1 MKQEAQP
8 MEDIMERLTTTE
20 AAVAAGVSLPQ
31 VNRAI
36 DERIL
41 PDDWYSTSPTR
52 TVRKDAC
59 LLISFYFETA
69 DWLTA
74 SARLQTIRNAVAHG
88 HTWDQWK
95 NYAVDDHFLTVRFAD
110 LWKGVDGR
118 LQKLAAAEKMVVDDP
133 EIMGGTPVIRGTR
146 IPVQIVAALFDAGTP
161 MERILKSYPSL
172 TESQVELS
180 SIYAK
185 AVPQRGRPK
194 RREYPTGTKV
204 LSVKRGNL
212 KGRIDG

>member
-1 MKQEAQP
+1 MEA
-8 MEDIMERLTTTE
+8 IMEHLTTTE

-31 VNRAI
+31 VNRVI

-52 TVRKDAC
+52 TVRTDAC

-74 SARLQTIRNAVAHG
+74 NARLQTIRNAVANCN
-88 HTWDQWK
+88 TSEQWK

-110 LWKGVDGR
+110 LWKSVDGR
-118 LQKLAAAEKMVVDDP
+118 LRKLMAAEEMVVEDP
-133 EIMGGTPVIRGTR
+133 EILSGTAVIRGTR
-146 IPVQIVAALFDAGTP
+146 VPVQIVAALFDAGTP
-161 MERILKSYPSL
+161 MERILKSYPSV
-172 TESQVELS
+172 TESQVELA
-180 SIYAK
+180 SIYVK

-194 RREYPTGTKV
+194 RREYPAGTKV

-212 KGRIDG
+212 KARVAG

>member
-1 MKQEAQP
+1 MEA
-8 MEDIMERLTTTE
+8 IMEHLTTTE

-31 VNRAI
+31 VNRVI

-52 TVRKDAC
+52 TVRTDAC

-88 HTWDQWK
+88 NTWEQWK

-110 LWKGVDGR
+110 LWKSVDGR
-118 LQKLAAAEKMVVDDP
+118 LRKLMAAEEMVVEDP
-133 EIMGGTPVIRGTR
+133 EILSGTAVIRGTR
-146 IPVQIVAALFDAGTP
+146 VPVQIVAALFDSGTP
-161 MERILKSYPSL
+161 MERILKSYPSV
-172 TESQVELS
+172 TESQVELA
-180 SIYAK
+180 SIYVK

-194 RREYPTGTKV
+194 RREYPAGTKV

-212 KGRIDG
+212 KARVAG

>member
-1 MKQEAQP
+1 MDTL
-8 MEDIMERLTTTE
+8 MDNLTTTE

-31 VNRAI
+31 VNRVI
-36 DERIL
+36 DEKIL

-88 HTWDQWK
+88 HTWEQWK
-95 NYAVDDHFLTVRFAD
+95 NYAVDDHFLTVRFDD
-110 LWKGVDGR
+110 LWTSVDGR
-118 LQKLAAAEKMVVDDP
+118 LRKLMAAEEMVVEDP

-146 IPVQIVAALFDAGTP
+146 IPVQIVAARFDAGTP
-161 MERILKSYPSL
+161 MEVILDSFPSL
-172 TESQVELS
+172 TESQVELAS
-180 SIYAK
+180 VYAK
-185 AVPQRGRPK
+185 AVPQRGRPMRWHIPAEMEVVSVERGK
-194 RREYPTGTKV
+194 R
-204 LSVKRGNL
+204 
-212 KGRIDG
+212 KGRIAG

>member
-1 MKQEAQP
+1 
-8 MEDIMERLTTTE
+8 METLLVNLTTTE

-31 VNRAI
+31 VNRVI

-74 SARLQTIRNAVAHG
+74 SARLQTIRNAVTHD
-88 HTWDQWK
+88 HTWEQWK
-95 NYAVDDHFLTVRFAD
+95 DYAVDDHFLTVRFAD
-110 LWKGVDGR
+110 LWKSVDGR
-118 LQKLAAAEKMVVDDP
+118 LQQLAAAEKMVVADP

-146 IPVQIVAALFDAGTP
+146 VPVQIVAALFDAGTS

-172 TESQVELS
+172 TDSQVKLA
-180 SIYAK
+180 SIYAR

-194 RREYPTGTKV
+194 RREYPAGTKV
-204 LSVKRGNL
+204 LSIKRGNL
-212 KGRIDG
+212 NARIAG

>member
-1 MKQEAQP
+1 MEA
-8 MEDIMERLTTTE
+8 IMEHLTTTE

-31 VNRAI
+31 VNRVI

-52 TVRKDAC
+52 TVRTDAC

-88 HTWDQWK
+88 HTWEQWK

-110 LWKGVDGR
+110 LWKSVDGR
-118 LQKLAAAEKMVVDDP
+118 LRKLMAAEEMVVEDP
-133 EIMGGTPVIRGTR
+133 EILSGTAVIRGTR
-146 IPVQIVAALFDAGTP
+146 VPVQIVAALFDAGTP

-172 TESQVELS
+172 TELQVELA

-194 RREYPTGTKV
+194 RKEDPAGTGV

-212 KGRIDG
+212 KSRIAG

>member
-1 MKQEAQP
+1 
-8 MEDIMERLTTTE
+8 MEITMDNLTTTE
-20 AAVAAGVSLPQ
+20 AAVASGVSLPQ
-31 VNRAI
+31 VNRVI

-41 PDDWYSTSPTR
+41 PDGWYSTSPTR

-74 SARLQTIRNAVAHG
+74 SARLQTIKSAVARSY
-88 HTWDQWK
+88 TWEQWK
-95 NYAVDDHFLTVRFAD
+95 DYAVDDHFLTVRFAD
-110 LWKGVDGR
+110 LWKSVDGR
-118 LQKLAAAEKMVVDDP
+118 LQKLAAAEKMVMEDS
-133 EIMGGTPVIRGTR
+133 EIMGGIPIIQGTR
-146 IPVQIVAALFDAGTP
+146 IPVKIIAALYDAGTP
-161 MERILKSYPSL
+161 MERILNSYPSL
-172 TESQVELS
+172 TQSQVELA

-194 RREYPTGTKV
+194 CREYPAGTKV

-212 KGRIDG
+212 KTRIAG

>member
-1 MKQEAQP
+1 MQDM
-8 MEDIMERLTTTE
+8 MEHLTTTE

-31 VNRAI
+31 VNRVI
-36 DERIL
+36 DEKIL

-52 TVRKDAC
+52 TVRTDAC

-88 HTWDQWK
+88 HTWQQWK
-95 NYAVDDHFLTVRFAD
+95 NYAVDDHFLTVRCAD
-110 LWKGVDGR
+110 LWKSVDGR
-118 LQKLAAAEKMVVDDP
+118 LRKLMAAEEMVIEDP
-133 EIMGGTPVIRGTR
+133 EILSGTAVIRGTR
-146 IPVQIVAALFDAGTP
+146 VPVQIVAALFDAGTP
-161 MERILKSYPSL
+161 MERILKSYPSVI
-172 TESQVELS
+172 ESQVELA
-180 SIYAK
+180 SIYVK

-194 RREYPTGTKV
+194 RREYPAGTKV

-212 KGRIDG
+212 KARVAG

>member
-1 MKQEAQP
+1 MDAQ
-8 MEDIMERLTTTE
+8 MQNLTTTE

-31 VNRAI
+31 VNRVI
-36 DERIL
+36 DEKIL

-52 TVRKDAC
+52 TVRTDAC

-88 HTWDQWK
+88 HTWEQWK

-110 LWKGVDGR
+110 LWKSVDGR
-118 LQKLAAAEKMVVDDP
+118 LRKLMAAEEMVVEDP
-133 EIMGGTPVIRGTR
+133 EILSGTPVIRGTR
-146 IPVQIVAALFDAGTP
+146 VPVQIVAALFDAGTP
-161 MERILKSYPSL
+161 MERILKSYPSV
-172 TESQVELS
+172 TESQVELA
-180 SIYAK
+180 SIYVK

-194 RREYPTGTKV
+194 RREYPAGTKV
-204 LSVKRGNL
+204 LSLKRGNL
-212 KGRIDG
+212 KARVAE